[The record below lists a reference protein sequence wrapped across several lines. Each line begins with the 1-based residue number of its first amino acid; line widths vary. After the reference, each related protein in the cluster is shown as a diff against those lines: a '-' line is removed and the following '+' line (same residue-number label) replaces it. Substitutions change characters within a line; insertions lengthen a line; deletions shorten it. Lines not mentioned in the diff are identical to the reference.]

1 MLAVGSVV
9 LAGLGATSAVAA
21 QPSTAYE
28 VTGHTGWYTQAYENF
43 ETGGYLTPQQADVA
57 GPQRAPFGSGSH
69 KVTIGESSA
78 QTELYRTDAYDGVL
92 VSDLTRLEYSTL
104 ARRVSGT
111 GDRQPTYLRLSVDTD
126 DDGDIDDSLFFFPA
140 NNGDQHA
147 VVNGQWQHWDV
158 ANGVVNVDGDGGATT
173 TLAHYAASH
182 DGASSEGEGG
192 TADRPVRRVG
202 LIPSKVASNSRRP
215 SWPTS
220 ELSSSV

>member
-21 QPSTAYE
+21 QASTASV
-28 VTGHTGWYTQAYENF
+28 VTGHSGWYTQAYENF

-111 GDRQPTYLRLSVDTD
+111 GDRQPTCTHGRFERLGSARRRTSRVT
-126 DDGDIDDSLFFFPA
+126 
-140 NNGDQHA
+140 
-147 VVNGQWQHWDV
+147 
-158 ANGVVNVDGDGGATT
+158 
-173 TLAHYAASH
+173 
-182 DGASSEGEGG
+182 GG
-192 TADRPVRRVG
+192 TS
-202 LIPSKVASNSRRP
+202 PSPDIR
-215 SWPTS
+215 
-220 ELSSSV
+220 